1 MAISSKIKNCK
12 VRRKSGGRSDG
23 GVISTGGQARSIDK
37 VALEQ
42 RPRGSGGVA
51 LWVCLGNRTPGR
63 GNSKCE
69 GPEAGGERMES
80 E

>member
-1 MAISSKIKNCK
+1 M
-12 VRRKSGGRSDG
+12 
-23 GVISTGGQARSIDK
+23 STGGQARSIDK